1 MFYGCLLLQTLPVS
15 LFESWCP
22 SQHLWVFIS
31 AFFLLWWSCLH
42 LFRLWS
48 WKTLAAG
55 WCDSALGF
63 YATSLGSPTSCTFP
77 LISFRLHSNYMW
89 TPNSVVDGPCC
100 FLVFLFHSWHYA
112 GAFQEKKGE
121 QREAIVV
128 RDQWLTWVKTK
139 VVAALG
145 SEGLAL
151 MACL

>member
-31 AFFLLWWSCLH
+31 AFFFALMELSAS
-42 LFRLWS
+42 FSVVIMKNAR
-48 WKTLAAG
+48 
-55 WCDSALGF
+55 ALGF
-63 YATSLGSPTSCTFP
+63 YATSLGAPTSCTFP
-77 LISFRLHSNYMW
+77 LISFRLQSNTMW
-89 TPNSVVDGPCC
+89 TPNSVLDGPCC
-100 FLVFLFHSWHYA
+100 FLVVLFHSWHYA

-128 RDQWLTWVKTK
+128 RDPWLTWVKTT

-145 SEGLAL
+145 SEGVAL